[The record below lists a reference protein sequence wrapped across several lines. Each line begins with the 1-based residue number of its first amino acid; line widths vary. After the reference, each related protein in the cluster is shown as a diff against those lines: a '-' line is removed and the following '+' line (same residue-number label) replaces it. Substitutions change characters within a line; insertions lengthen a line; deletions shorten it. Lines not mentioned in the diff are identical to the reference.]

1 MNTLEPPPTDEAE
14 LRFLARKVGEASGA
28 KMVLVF
34 GSVARGESGP
44 ESDLDLLPVLD
55 GDANLLG
62 AALEGR
68 MVLSGGH
75 YAVDIVPIRERS
87 FNTPRN
93 VLMMHARPEMKV
105 LYER

>member
-14 LRFLARKVGEASGA
+14 LRLLTEKVGEASGA

-34 GSVARGESGP
+34 GSVARDESGP

-68 MVLSGGH
+68 VVLSGGR
-75 YAVDIVPIRERS
+75 YAVNIVPIRERS
-87 FNTPRN
+87 LT
-93 VLMMHARPEMKV
+93 A
-105 LYER
+105 